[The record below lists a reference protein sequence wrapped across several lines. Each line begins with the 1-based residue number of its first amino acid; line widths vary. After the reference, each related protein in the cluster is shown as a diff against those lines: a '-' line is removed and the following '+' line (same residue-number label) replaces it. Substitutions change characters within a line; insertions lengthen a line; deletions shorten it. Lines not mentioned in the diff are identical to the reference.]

1 MVVALTRAVERRH
14 TWTRGHSER
23 VAALAAAVAERLGWD
38 EYAID
43 DLRAG
48 ALLHD
53 VGKLSVATSIL
64 AKPGPLT
71 RRERSKLERHPT
83 AGARIVAALPE
94 LERLR
99 PCVLHHHERWDGRG
113 YPARLAGSSVPV
125 EARLLALA
133 DAFDAM
139 TSPRPYRDPI
149 GTAAAL
155 AELER
160 CSGTQFDP
168 ALAETF
174 VEVWGKR
181 VPRALPRL
189 RASFAFDGSLR
200 R

>member
-1 MVVALTRAVERRH
+1 MQ
-14 TWTRGHSER
+14 
-23 VAALAAAVAERLGWD
+23 
-38 EYAID
+38 
-43 DLRAG
+43 
-48 ALLHD
+48 
-53 VGKLSVATSIL
+53 
-64 AKPGPLT
+64 
-71 RRERSKLERHPT
+71 RHPS

-113 YPARLAGSSVPV
+113 YPARLAGSSIPK

-149 GTAAAL
+149 GAAAAL

-160 CSGTQFDP
+160 CAGTQFDP
-168 ALAETF
+168 VLAEACL
-174 VEVWGKR
+174 EVWDER

>member
-1 MVVALTRAVERRH
+1 VDARTLA
-14 TWTRGHSER
+14 ER
-23 VAALAAAVAERLGWD
+23 VAALAAAVAEQLGWD
-38 EYAID
+38 EHAID
-43 DLRAG
+43 DLRAE

-53 VGKLSVATSIL
+53 VGRLSVAAAIL

-71 RRERSKLERHPT
+71 LRERSKVERHPT

-99 PCVLHHHERWDGRG
+99 PCVLHQHERWDGRG
-113 YPARLAGSSVPV
+113 YPTRLAGPSIPI

-155 AELER
+155 AKLER
-160 CSGTQFDP
+160 CAGTQFEP
-168 ALAETF
+168 VLAEACL
-174 VEVWGKR
+174 EVWGVR

-189 RASFAFDGSLR
+189 RASFASDGSLR
-200 R
+200 P